1 MANQVRRFRYFGDD
15 TELTPLAAAIMQE
28 NISFLEAELGVSWQ
42 LNQPFQFCQYCTGLA
57 IQLALVESRY
67 QVVDYLLSK
76 NVDLNVPDAPAIV
89 SAVSSLDTQLMDKII
104 SAGADVR
111 ARNNVGYDAL
121 DQAVAWKHFELLPFL
136 ESKGLSIEKHA
147 GSAFDSAVFDGELE
161 FVESALKKGANPN
174 RNKSR
179 RQGGTG
185 ETPLHAA
192 VLTGNFEMVK
202 LLVRYGADVT
212 LTNIHGQRPYHW
224 ALQDEND
231 VIRDFLRSIEPKE
244 FHDEHRK
251 LKLAKKY
258 RLPPA
263 LINFLQLN
271 DRDIFARDGKKFADL
286 LALKDA
292 YEFKWRRRKYFIIS
306 RLVEDDYPCGEIV
319 WCKKR
324 RSICVIDT
332 EHDELYD
339 LGSWESFYAAPDV
352 AIERIWSGDLG

>member
-1 MANQVRRFRYFGDD
+1 MAEQVRRFRYFGDD
-15 TELTPLAAAIMQE
+15 TELTPLASAIMHE
-28 NISFLEAELGVSWQ
+28 NIPFLEAELGKSWE

-57 IQLALVESRY
+57 IQLALVESRHE
-67 QVVDYLLSK
+67 VVDYLLSK
-76 NVDLNVPDAPAIV
+76 NVDLNVPNAPAIV
-89 SAVSSLDTQLMDKII
+89 SAVSSLDTKLIDKII

-111 ARNNVGYDAL
+111 AKNNVGYDAL
-121 DQAVAWKHFELLPFL
+121 DQAVAWKHFELLPYL
-136 ESKGLSIEKHA
+136 ERKGLSIEKHV

-174 RNKSR
+174 RYKSL

-202 LLVRYGADVT
+202 LLIHYGADVA
-212 LTNIHGQRPYHW
+212 LSNIHGQRPYHW
-224 ALQDEND
+224 ALQDENEI
-231 VIRDFLRSIEPKE
+231 IRDYLRSAEPKK
-244 FHDEHRK
+244 FHDEKRK

-258 RLPPA
+258 RLPQA
-263 LINFLQLN
+263 LIKILQMN
-271 DRDIFARDGKKFADL
+271 DRSIFTRDGKKFADL
-286 LALKDA
+286 LSLNDI
-292 YEFKWRRRKYFIIS
+292 YEFKWYRQKYIIIS
-306 RLVEDDYPCGEIV
+306 QRVEDEYSCGEIV

-339 LGSWESFYAAPDV
+339 LGSWESFYVAPDV
-352 AIERIWSGDLG
+352 AIERIWSGELG